1 MYFFYERAPDL
12 SGRLPAVLGRR
23 RDPQKNLLKAD
34 SYALG
39 ARLLFAL
46 VAALFWSAPA
56 LAQAPNKAESG
67 EGQTARAAK
76 GRAAEPAPGPN
87 PHVQNRCPRLNG
99 RAYDE
104 LDARVQLLL
113 KSENESTA
121 RSLPGVVCEGK
132 AAWVEWDGQRFD
144 IVGRA
149 PLVDEVVDIIEAQL
163 HDAQRKNDADLKTQE
178 DAAVAAGQPML
189 QRGTGAPPPPP
200 STTQAADRMAVRGE
214 AARGGGISLGIE
226 VEAPSHKGISVAS
239 GPVFDLGASVGPLI
253 LGGREAIRFSLS
265 GRSVSFMDFQGAIGI
280 GAPFDPGSRFGAV
293 VRFGAEW
300 MVAYP
305 EGNSSQAVVTPV
317 VDVGLRVAQPLG
329 RFSLWLGV
337 DGHGRLGELKLMS
350 RSTVRAN
357 NVGVSLTLGCAFVDW
372 SRK

>member
-1 MYFFYERAPDL
+1 VAGTRRA
-12 SGRLPAVLGRR
+12 
-23 RDPQKNLLKAD
+23 PQKNLLKAD
-34 SYALG
+34 SYGLVTALPG
-39 ARLLFAL
+39 VL
-46 VAALFWSAPA
+46 VALLSAAPA
-56 LAQAPNKAESG
+56 HAQTRTSSAEAAK
-67 EGQTARAAK
+67 EKTARTAQ
-76 GRAAEPAPGPN
+76 GQAAEPTSGPTS
-87 PHVQNRCPRLNG
+87 HVQNRCPRLNG

-113 KSENESTA
+113 KSESESTA
-121 RSLPGVVCEGK
+121 HSLPGVVCEGK
-132 AAWVEWDGQRFD
+132 TAWVEWDGQRFE

-163 HDAQRKNDADLKTQE
+163 HDAQRQKDADLKTQE
-178 DAAVAAGQPML
+178 DAAVEAGQPML
-189 QRGTGAPPPPP
+189 QRGSGTPPPPP
-200 STTQAADRMAVRGE
+200 PTTQAADRVAIRGE

-226 VEAPSHKGISVAS
+226 TEVPSHKGIRTAM
-239 GPVFDLGASVGPLI
+239 GPAFDVGASVGPLFI
-253 LGGREAIRFSLS
+253 GGREAVRLSVS
-265 GRSVSFMDFQGAIGI
+265 GRSVSFMDFQAAIGI
-280 GAPFDPGSRFGAV
+280 GAPFEPGSRVGAV

-317 VDVGLRVAQPLG
+317 VDVGFRAAQPLG

-337 DGHGRLGELKLMS
+337 DGHGRLSELKLKA

-357 NVGVSLTLGCAFVDW
+357 DLGVSFTLGCAFVDW